1 MKKITAVTVI
11 ALTAAVLTL
20 AQSCRR
26 GEPDETA
33 KETVALPQ
41 PVSADYGT
49 EWAYAGMDRQIPSD
63 DNDFAVTGSGFV
75 YRDGWLGTDGDGY
88 FDLACL
94 REPGSEE
101 SFTLCFD
108 AYTEG
113 DGFLRIGLWLYSVDS
128 LPGDGSGGV
137 WLSYFDGLISD
148 NGESR
153 TIPKGA
159 ASVRVQMD
167 APGQRLRVYVN
178 GDLVIERACAPEN
191 GGGAVKIISGKGPAF
206 ISNAAF
212 RMGI

>member
-1 MKKITAVTVI
+1 MKKLLTVAVL
-11 ALTAAVLTL
+11 ALTAAALTF
-20 AQSCRR
+20 AQSCGRS
-26 GEPDETA
+26 EPEETA
-33 KETVALPQ
+33 KETVALPDH
-41 PVSADYGT
+41 VTADYDT

-63 DNDFAVTGSGFV
+63 DGDFAVTGSGFV
-75 YRDGWLGTDGDGY
+75 YRGGWLGVDGDGY

-101 SFTLCFD
+101 SFTFCFD

-113 DGFLRIGLWLYSVDS
+113 DGSLRIGLWLYSVDS

-137 WLSYFDGLISD
+137 WLSYSDGQIAD
-148 NGESR
+148 NGESH
-153 TIPKGA
+153 TVPKGA

-178 GDLVIERACAPEN
+178 GDLVIDRACAPEN